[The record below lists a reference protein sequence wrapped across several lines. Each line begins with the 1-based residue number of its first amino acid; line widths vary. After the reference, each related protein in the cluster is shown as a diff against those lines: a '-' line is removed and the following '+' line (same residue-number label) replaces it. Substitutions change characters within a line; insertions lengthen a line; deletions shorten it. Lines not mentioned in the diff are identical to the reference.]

1 MEFSTIG
8 AEDSLEEAKSRL
20 KSVDA
25 LVVWGSET
33 ILGVLTEQHLERK
46 GNCGNA
52 CELDILVD
60 PTPQMN
66 QKWRPKFVIMTDDGE
81 PVFLSRGP

>member
-25 LVVWGSET
+25 LVVWGSEN
-33 ILGVLTEQHLERK
+33 ILGVLTEQHL
-46 GNCGNA
+46 G
-52 CELDILVD
+52 D
-60 PTPQMN
+60 PYGAEYLPTLSDQPCIPPYQN
-66 QKWRPKFVIMTDDGE
+66 
-81 PVFLSRGP
+81 VFCLITA